1 VCYHYTL
8 SALMRFIYHKIMKSF
23 NMIFFFRIFERLC
36 LLEQNS
42 FDNQPFTCVLMEAII
57 IFFVA
62 G

>member
-1 VCYHYTL
+1 VL
-8 SALMRFIYHKIMKSF
+8 SLYPFCINEIYISQDYEEFQHD
-23 NMIFFFRIFERLC
+23 FFFRIFERLC